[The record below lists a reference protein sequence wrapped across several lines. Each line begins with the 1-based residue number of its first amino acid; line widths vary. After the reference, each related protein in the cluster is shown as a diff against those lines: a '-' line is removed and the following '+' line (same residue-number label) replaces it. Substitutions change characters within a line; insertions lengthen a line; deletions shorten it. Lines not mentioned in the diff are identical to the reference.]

1 MPYIRWA
8 DANLR
13 NWKQESMFIDFW
25 HFFFSHGLFHC
36 MVALMSPLHHD
47 ISFPTEISETRM
59 S

>member
-13 NWKQESMFIDFW
+13 NWKQESMFIDFLAL
-25 HFFFSHGLFHC
+25 FFSHGLFHC
-36 MVALMSPLHHD
+36 ALMSPLHHD